1 MADTEHTWLFQ
12 PGTWTAEG
20 RLWEYGTRERPL
32 HGRSV
37 VRHERKLW
45 EIEGEMEVLGEE
57 PVRLTNTYRLAP
69 PRVAGEVLPW
79 LSENPALGTL
89 SGVFTVA
96 GDAILS
102 FFRSA
107 DGGYAGSETMT
118 RLAPDRYRAWGI
130 LTADGS
136 VLSTWAVE
144 LARAE

>member
-1 MADTEHTWLFQ
+1 MVDTEHTWLFR

-20 RLWEYGTRERPL
+20 RLWEYGTRERPVR
-32 HGRSV
+32 GRSV
-37 VRHERKLW
+37 VRHQGKLW
-45 EIEGEMEVLGEE
+45 EIEGEMEVLGEA

-79 LSENPALGTL
+79 LSENASLGTL

-107 DGGYAGSETMT
+107 DGVHAGSETVA
-118 RLAPDRYRAWGI
+118 RLAPDRYHAWGI
-130 LTADGS
+130 LTSEGA
-136 VLSTWAVE
+136 VVSTWSVE
-144 LARAE
+144 LVRA